1 MYIWYPQ
8 DKARNDIAAIEIA
21 YNIVE
26 TAKKYSALDSECALF
41 LSVLDETLPQDIWFD
56 TCMLLESLRVS
67 RAIHLCCMYASMQA
81 WGLLGGVML
90 YVSTLLLYGITSNT
104 SYYSSLPLPL
114 LIPTLLD
121 VCMYLWL
128 YVCRWLCRRRPAST
142 A

>member
-67 RAIHLCCMYASMQA
+67 RAIHLCCIYASMQA